1 MKIAIKALLF
11 GAAIAVPSMQA
22 VAQDEYNEF
31 LRDID
36 DGKVFIGAYVAP
48 FMKSV
53 SLGLNQGWYNTA
65 KNHKLFGVDLTVTV
79 SAMGIPEDETVI
91 NVPSLNMQN
100 MQLKEGTEAPTIF
113 GDDERP
119 TFIYDNDGNG
129 PNPAIEFR
137 GLPGLNL
144 KDKISTNRMP
154 VPIANLGIGMPKNS
168 ELKIRFVPSVDLN
181 GNGEFKMWG
190 VGVLHDIKQHI
201 PGIKLMPF
209 DLAAFVGYTKL
220 DMEYRSKPSV
230 DINGENQRSV
240 MEMSS
245 TTIQALISK
254 KFAVITFYGGIGY
267 NIAKSNISLKGTYDL
282 NDDGDTD
289 DPNENEPLA
298 LDFAAS
304 GARATAGFRLKLAVL
319 TLHADYSFQK
329 YNAISA
335 GIGISVR

>member
-1 MKIAIKALLF
+1 
-11 GAAIAVPSMQA
+11 
-22 VAQDEYNEF
+22 
-31 LRDID
+31 
-36 DGKVFIGAYVAP
+36 
-48 FMKSV
+48 
-53 SLGLNQGWYNTA
+53 
-65 KNHKLFGVDLTVTV
+65 
-79 SAMGIPEDETVI
+79 
-91 NVPSLNMQN
+91 
-100 MQLKEGTEAPTIF
+100 
-113 GDDERP
+113 
-119 TFIYDNDGNG
+119 
-129 PNPAIEFR
+129 
-137 GLPGLNL
+137 
-144 KDKISTNRMP
+144 
-154 VPIANLGIGMPKNS
+154 MPKNS

-181 GNGEFKMWG
+181 GQGEFKMWG

-230 DINGENQRSV
+230 DIQGENQRSV

-254 KFAVITFYGGIGY
+254 KFAVLTLYGGIGY

-289 DPNENEPLA
+289 DANENEPLA